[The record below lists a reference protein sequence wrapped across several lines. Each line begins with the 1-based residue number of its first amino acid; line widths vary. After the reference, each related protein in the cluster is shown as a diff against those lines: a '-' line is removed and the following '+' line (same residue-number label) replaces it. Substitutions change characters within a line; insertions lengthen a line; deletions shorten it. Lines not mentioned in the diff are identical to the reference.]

1 MLLTVNKRM
10 SCTTSVKNNNLS
22 KRNIFSVSN
31 EMSSILVTLFLG
43 DESGKVCQKTFVSLS
58 KNSGRKEKD
67 RKAAAKLLAIQA
79 NKQIYRLIKIGF

>member
-1 MLLTVNKRM
+1 
-10 SCTTSVKNNNLS
+10 
-22 KRNIFSVSN
+22 
-31 EMSSILVTLFLG
+31 MSSILVTLFLG

-79 NKQIYRLIKIGF
+79 NKYTDSSKLAFDKLRYAEKLKRVWIKDPVLLII